1 MQSEYTFSRWLWS
14 SMIQKSSKI
23 SFWALSNALNYCHDN
38 ISQNCMKLLPCNVVI
53 FVCISCCSLKWKLY
67 LSYMQKRRNV
77 FEGRKGMICC
87 LLFHSIFL
95 MWTFACVKKE
105 WYKQFFTFSKRLLTK
120 ARQNIKQSAE
130 SKVQIQKCRK
140 VNKYSYLY

>member
-1 MQSEYTFSRWLWS
+1 MYIFSRWLQS

-23 SFWALSNALNYCHDN
+23 SFWAFIIVMHYTTVMITYHKIAWNYYLAMLWYLYAYHVAHYNESYICHT
-38 ISQNCMKLLPCNVVI
+38 CK
-53 FVCISCCSLKWKLY
+53 KGK
-67 LSYMQKRRNV
+67 NV

-130 SKVQIQKCRK
+130 SKAQIKK
-140 VNKYSYLY
+140 M